1 MKFLAVLGLVLI
13 SFFAGV
19 LFQRYRNQ
27 KRILELSSYWHLSG
41 PNLPSIAPTALDPSG
56 IAIWQCPALVKGENT
71 IFYAPLGYTEGL
83 SGCSLTGKAK
93 IVLELQ

>member
-1 MKFLAVLGLVLI
+1 MKFLAVLGLALI

-19 LFQRYRNQ
+19 WLQRHRQ

-56 IAIWQCPALVKGENT
+56 VAIWQCPALVKGENT